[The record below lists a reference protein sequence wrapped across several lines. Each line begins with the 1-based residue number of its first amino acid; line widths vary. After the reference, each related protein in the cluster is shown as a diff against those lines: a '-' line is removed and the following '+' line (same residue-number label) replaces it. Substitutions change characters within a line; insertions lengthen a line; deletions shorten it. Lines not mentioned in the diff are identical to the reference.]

1 MKKGEPLKP
10 MLQKIDEDKEHK
22 DDYLVNLK
30 SLKCKEYPF
39 LSTSE
44 VHVKEIYHSLKFAGS
59 FSSGK
64 TKDEVDKPMT
74 DHALGQL
81 CNKLEISTGY
91 IRKCLPFPE
100 LVNYNLN
107 KWISHTE
114 NLNLMVRCNETNVRA
129 VLSNR
134 YKRLDNDLVAHHT
147 LDKLMDMGA
156 EIHQSQYDGDYLKLT
171 AVTPE
176 LEGEV
181 KKGDVVQG
189 GVTITNSEIGTQ
201 TLLIQPFLYRLVC
214 TNGMVVPSILNRFY
228 QKHLGK
234 VLIDLERDTQAIKII
249 HKMKKQLEL
258 VNDPKVFQE
267 NLQKLK
273 DAEKVKT
280 NSTKIVKLFKS
291 HSVSDSEKA
300 EIYAKLNRNISEP
313 YFETD
318 HYSLANAITNYAN
331 SDDISEDRSRF
342 LQELG
347 GLIIFAHNPMAV
359 KLR

>member
-10 MLQKIDEDKEHK
+10 MFQKIDEDKKHK
-22 DDYLVNLK
+22 EDYLVNLK
-30 SLKCKEYPF
+30 SLNVTKAYPGDTFPRLQFEGKKEKV
-39 LSTSE
+39 E
-44 VHVKEIYHSLKFAGS
+44 M
-59 FSSGK
+59 
-64 TKDEVDKPMT
+64 PMT
-74 DHALGQL
+74 DYALGQL
-81 CNKLEISTGY
+81 CSKLEIGTSY
-91 IRKCLPFPE
+91 IRKCLPFPD

-107 KWISHTE
+107 KWISYKE
-114 NLNLMVRCNETNVRA
+114 DRDLMVRCNKTNVRA
-129 VLSNR
+129 ILSNR
-134 YKRLDNDLVAHHT
+134 YKRLDNDLIAHHT

-156 EIHQSQYDGDYLKLT
+156 EIQQSRYDGDYLQLT
-171 AVTPE
+171 AITPK
-176 LEGEV
+176 LKGEV
-181 KKGDVVQG
+181 KKDDVVQG
-189 GVTITNSEIGTQ
+189 GITITNSEIGTQ
-201 TLLIQPFLYRLVC
+201 TLLIQPFIYRLVC

-258 VNDPKVFQE
+258 VSNPEVFQE

-273 DAEKVKT
+273 DAERVKT

-291 HSVSDSEKA
+291 HSVSDYEKA
-300 EIYAKLNRNISEP
+300 EIYAKLKRNVSEP

-331 SDDISEDRSRF
+331 SDDVTEDRSRF

-347 GLIIFAHNPMAV
+347 GLIIFSHNPRAV

>member
-10 MLQKIDEDKEHK
+10 MLQKIDEDKKHK
-22 DDYLVNLK
+22 EDYLVNLK
-30 SLKCKEYPF
+30 SLKCKEYAF

-44 VHVKEIYHSLKFAGS
+44 VHVKEIYPSLKFDGS
-59 FSSGK
+59 
-64 TKDEVDKPMT
+64 TKNGVDKPMT

-81 CNKLEISTGY
+81 CNKLEIGSSY
-91 IRKCLPFPE
+91 IRKCLPFPK

-107 KWISHTE
+107 KWIE
-114 NLNLMVRCNETNVRA
+114 IVKDRDLMVRCNETNVRA

-156 EIHQSQYDGDYLKLT
+156 EIKESHYDGDYLKLT

-176 LEGEV
+176 LKGEV
-181 KKGDVVQG
+181 KKDDVIQG
-189 GVTITNSEIGTQ
+189 GITITNSEIGNQ

-249 HKMKKQLEL
+249 HKMKKQIEL

-273 DAEKVKT
+273 DAEQVKT
-280 NSTKIVKLFKS
+280 NSIKIVKLFKT
-291 HSVSDSEKA
+291 HSVSDYEKA

-318 HYSLANAITNYAN
+318 HYSLANAVTNYAN
-331 SDDISEDRSRF
+331 SDDVSEDRSRF

-347 GLIIFAHNPMAV
+347 GLIIFAHNPNAI

>member
-1 MKKGEPLKP
+1 MKKGQPLKP
-10 MLQKIDEDKEHK
+10 MLQKIDEDKKHK
-22 DDYLVNLK
+22 EDYLVNLK
-30 SLKCKEYPF
+30 SLKCLEDVRDDSSKA
-39 LSTSE
+39 
-44 VHVKEIYHSLKFAGS
+44 EIYPALKFNGS
-59 FSSGK
+59 TGK
-64 TKDEVDKPMT
+64 VNAPMT

-81 CNKLEISTGY
+81 CSKLEIGTGY
-91 IRKCLPFPE
+91 IRKCLPFPK

-107 KWISHTE
+107 YWIDLRSDRD
-114 NLNLMVRCNETNVRA
+114 LMVRCNETNVRA
-129 VLSNR
+129 ILSNR
-134 YKRLDNDLVAHHT
+134 YKRLDNDLIAHHT

-156 EIHQSQYDGDYLKLT
+156 EIQQSRYDGDYLQLT
-171 AVTPE
+171 AITPE
-176 LEGEV
+176 LKGEV
-181 KKGDVVQG
+181 KKDDVVQG
-189 GVTITNSEIGTQ
+189 GITITNSEIGTQ
-201 TLLIQPFLYRLVC
+201 TLLIQPFIYRLVC

-258 VNDPKVFQE
+258 VSNPEVFQE

-273 DAEKVKT
+273 DAERVKT

-291 HSVSDSEKA
+291 HSVSDYEKA
-300 EIYAKLNRNISEP
+300 EIYAKLKRNVSEP

-331 SDDISEDRSRF
+331 SDDVTEDRSRF

-347 GLIIFAHNPMAV
+347 GLIIFSHNPRAV